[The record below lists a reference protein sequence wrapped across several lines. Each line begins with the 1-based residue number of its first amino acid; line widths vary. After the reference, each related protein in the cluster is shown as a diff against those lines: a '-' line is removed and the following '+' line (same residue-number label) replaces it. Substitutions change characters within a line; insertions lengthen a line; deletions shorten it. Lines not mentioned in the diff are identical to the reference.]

1 MYLLIHIFLLHNLAP
16 HMNFSQLLMI
26 ECCHHY
32 MWPQIPAFPVE
43 QSYSCWLSSS
53 SVRDCGWNSWIDAVF
68 VILAINA
75 TWKYIQFLKIIFQHF
90 FKQLFFLFLF
100 QNHACTCTGNW
111 IWREF
116 YLHDFGYILE
126 HSFITILITCHSLEN
141 DKKKPQAWKVSQ
153 HLKENIQLNHKQKQ
167 NNLYQSK
174 QISNYQYKFR
184 QKMEYHIQLFSSQ
197 VLYAF

>member
-1 MYLLIHIFLLHNLAP
+1 MLSSLYVTSNPSIPSWPILLLLTLLFVCPWLWMKLLNWCCFCHSGHKCHLEIYTVFEN
-16 HMNFSQLLMI
+16 NFS
-26 ECCHHY
+26 
-32 MWPQIPAFPVE
+32 A
-43 QSYSCWLSSS
+43 
-53 SVRDCGWNSWIDAVF
+53 
-68 VILAINA
+68 
-75 TWKYIQFLKIIFQHF
+75 FLK
-90 FKQLFFLFLF
+90 KLFFLFLF

-141 DKKKPQAWKVSQ
+141 DKKKTQARKVSQ
-153 HLKENIQLNHKQKQ
+153 HLKENIQLNHKQTQ

>member
-32 MWPQIPAFPVE
+32 IWPQILEFPVD

-141 DKKKPQAWKVSQ
+141 DKKKNPGKESFTTFKGKHTTKPQTKA
-153 HLKENIQLNHKQKQ
+153 E
-167 NNLYQSK
+167 
-174 QISNYQYKFR
+174 
-184 QKMEYHIQLFSSQ
+184 
-197 VLYAF
+197 